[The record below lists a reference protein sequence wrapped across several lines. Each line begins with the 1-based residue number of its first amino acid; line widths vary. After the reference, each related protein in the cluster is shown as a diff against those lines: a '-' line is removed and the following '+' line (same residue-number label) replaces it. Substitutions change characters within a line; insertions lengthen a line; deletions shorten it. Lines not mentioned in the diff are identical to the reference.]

1 MQSPQLREG
10 PELSSEKA
18 LSWAP
23 VLAVSMPG
31 LKSDTFVS
39 QYATIMTMI
48 NIYQESCNKSQLGRY
63 FRGPHEHSL
72 I

>member
-1 MQSPQLREG
+1 
-10 PELSSEKA
+10 
-18 LSWAP
+18 
-23 VLAVSMPG
+23 MPG

-48 NIYQESCNKSQLGRY
+48 NIYQESYNKSQLGRY

-72 I
+72 ILAIIGDNLQS